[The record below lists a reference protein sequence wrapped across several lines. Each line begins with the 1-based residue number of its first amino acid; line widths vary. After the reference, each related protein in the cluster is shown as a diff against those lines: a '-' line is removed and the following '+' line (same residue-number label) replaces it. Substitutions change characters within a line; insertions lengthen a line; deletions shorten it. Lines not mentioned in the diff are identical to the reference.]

1 MDTRF
6 EDFSAKILLVEPSA
20 NVRGMISD
28 VIKSM
33 GFSSIQAMDSVKSA
47 LGYLEVENV
56 DWLIMPL
63 QAAEPVN
70 ALQAM
75 RIINAHE
82 KFKETV
88 TTLLLDEKETVHLPK
103 AFELGLL
110 SWHSK
115 GSLTKD
121 GLIREF
127 KDLIET
133 LKTHQGNKVFTS
145 FEYLQVYL
153 RSTGNADLLLEA
165 SQDLVTSNPVS
176 PFAVF
181 NLALNQL
188 ALGRRDDA
196 LRTLGNAKA
205 SDVSGWEKFAKENL
219 SDGEEVQLR
228 LPIKRV
234 LVVDPDESIHNQIKE
249 TLSKHSDKPD
259 IRFEVDGESAIKW
272 AEANP
277 SLDLVIQEWRIPG
290 LTGHVFLQRMRKIS
304 AKIVPVIVLSS
315 LLKRE
320 DVPIL
325 NEMSVSTGIEKPLDE
340 KVFVKT
346 VFNAILQHSSP
357 TAPKWIERKIQE
369 KLNLKDNRAVQKL
382 YKRLG
387 ESPLATEDQ
396 RFYLQALRF
405 YHAGDYESAKTLC
418 AKAIQLGGD
427 QIKTFTLLGRCL
439 NNLRDFNGAIKCFE
453 RAQTLSPKNIERLCE
468 IAEAQVEAGNE
479 EAAKEALD
487 QAKGMDANSETVVG
501 SEAKIEI
508 SKGNIERAREL
519 MFHMGSIEELISDMN
534 GSAVA
539 WVRVGQF
546 QKGVDLY
553 NKTLEAVQAD
563 DHVTRTRVLYNL
575 ALAFARQGD
584 LPSAKMTVDRA
595 KLDVDHPVRE
605 KITSLKAKVEK
616 SLGANAAIKL
626 RTNASAAGSD
636 VNPWEI
642 EAAGSVDLISAD
654 PVILDSQTGPLKSV
668 GFDRCIM
675 GIIRLPE
682 SVREVSD
689 SLLKG
694 RPLFNLR
701 SAIERTEGMGAE
713 KIAQEAG

>member
-47 LGYLEVENV
+47 LGYLEVEAV
-56 DWLIMPL
+56 DWMILPL
-63 QAAEPVN
+63 QASEPVN

-75 RIINAHE
+75 RIINSYE
-82 KFKETV
+82 KFKDTV
-88 TTLLLDEKETVHLPK
+88 TTLLIEEKETMHLPK

-127 KDLIET
+127 KDLFEM
-133 LKTHQGNKVFTS
+133 LRTHQGNKTFTS
-145 FEYLQVYL
+145 FEYLQVFL
-153 RSTGNADLLLEA
+153 RSTGKAELLLEA
-165 SQDLVTSNPVS
+165 SQDLVHANPVS

-188 ALGRRDDA
+188 ALGKRDDA

-205 SDVSGWEKFAKENL
+205 SDVPGWEKFARDNL
-219 SDGEEVQLR
+219 SEGEDVQLR

-259 IRFEVDGESAIKW
+259 VRFEVDGESAIKW

-277 SLDLVIQEWRIPG
+277 NIDLVIQEWRIPG
-290 LTGHVFLQRMRKIS
+290 LTGHVFLQRLRKS
-304 AKIVPVIVLSS
+304 NAKIVPVVVLSS

-340 KVFVKT
+340 KIFVKT

-382 YKRLG
+382 YKRLA
-387 ESPLATEDQ
+387 EHPLATEDQ
-396 RFYLQALRF
+396 RFYIQALRF
-405 YHAGDYESAKTLC
+405 YHAGDYESAKSLC

-453 RAQTLSPKNIERLCE
+453 RAQSLSPKNVERLCE
-468 IAEAQVEAGNE
+468 IAEAQVEAGND
-479 EAAKEALD
+479 EAAQAALD
-487 QAKGMDANSETVVG
+487 QAKGIDANSETVVG
-501 SEAKIEI
+501 AEAKIEI
-508 SKGNIERAREL
+508 TKGNIQKAREL

-553 NKTLEAVQAD
+553 NKTLESVQAD
-563 DHVTRTRVLYNL
+563 DHITHTRVLYNL

-595 KLDVDHPVRE
+595 KLDVDHPVRD
-605 KITSLKAKVEK
+605 KITSLKAKIER

-626 RTNASAAGSD
+626 MTNTSSAASD
-636 VNPWEI
+636 INPWEI
-642 EAAGSVDLISAD
+642 ESSASTDLISAE
-654 PVILDSQTGPLKSV
+654 PTIQDSQTGPLKSA

-675 GIIRLPE
+675 GIIKLPE
-682 SVREVSD
+682 AVREVSD
-689 SLLKG
+689 SLVKAK
-694 RPLFNLR
+694 PLFNLR
-701 SAIERTEGMGAE
+701 SAIERTDALGAE
-713 KIAQEAG
+713 KTA